1 MMDRG
6 SQIRYSYFVAVVGVA
21 LVTITAA
28 YGLIRSFLI
37 LQMFRPRAVAGARQF
52 GNMNPF
58 GLMNS
63 LTIIAVIIAIIGLVW
78 LGLELRK
85 SSKHATNEPSL
96 TGA

>member
-6 SQIRYSYFVAVVGVA
+6 SQIKFSYFVAVVGVA
-21 LVTITAA
+21 LVTIAVA
-28 YGLIRSFLI
+28 YGLIRSFLM
-37 LQMFRPRAVAGARQF
+37 LQMFRARGVAGVRQF

-63 LTIIAVIIAIIGLVW
+63 LTIVAVIIAIIGLVW

-85 SSKHATNEPSL
+85 SGIAQPTKQA
-96 TGA
+96 